1 MLRHQLP
8 RASTPFCLG
17 KRTGDC
23 AFENLRKLR
32 KFREIVVQFFDKTS
46 TYG

>member
-8 RASTPFCLG
+8 SASTPFFLA
-17 KRTGDC
+17 KRTGDYV
-23 AFENLRKLR
+23 FKNLRKLR